1 MADVHIISIDG
12 VLVVT
17 LPAVT
22 DDDTAERLVEQV
34 GTRLVDLAA
43 RAVLVDV
50 SNARIIDSFLGR
62 VLVSLAGAVRLLG
75 AEPVVVGMRPEV
87 AITIVELG
95 MDLGGVATALS
106 IEHGL
111 ADLRVR
117 AGRRM

>member
-17 LPAVT
+17 LPAVS
-22 DDDTAERLVEQV
+22 DDRTAEHLVDQVGERLVE
-34 GTRLVDLAA
+34 LAA
-43 RAVLVDV
+43 RAVLIDV
-50 SNARIIDSFLGR
+50 SNARIIDSFMGR
-62 VLVSLAGAVRLLG
+62 VLSGLAGAVRLLG

-87 AITIVELG
+87 AITMVELG
-95 MDLGGVATALS
+95 MDLGGIATALS

-111 ADLRVR
+111 AGLRAR